1 MPPPN
6 RDTGRVS
13 CISTLCAIPAAAIK
27 SRVRLKSQVP
37 GPRTERETENEH
49 SGCRIKFAD
58 LAANPRIHQFRQAPE
73 IGPLGF
79 PVESADPGPT
89 HTHTHTRAYTD
100 TRTHTHTMRAED
112 G

>member
-73 IGPLGF
+73 IGPPWLSSG
-79 PVESADPGPT
+79 VRGPGT
-89 HTHTHTRAYTD
+89 YTHTRAYTD
-100 TRTHTHTMRAED
+100 TRTHTMRAED